1 MVSKRKERSNAI
13 HRDMTQTWKKLVA
26 SGVLLA
32 SLQGSVLTVFADES
46 AAPTTEQA
54 PKTKVQKLSEDVNAL
69 KVNQASIRLQLTN
82 LKGKTDA
89 KAQKL
94 NIQSQLDACELKL
107 KNAETEL
114 KAEQDRVAEEARK
127 AEEAKKAEEARKAEE
142 AKKAEADH
150 KKNEAIATGKPV
162 VSHYVPNYTP
172 HANSYPWGQCTW
184 GAKVLAPW
192 AGDYW
197 GNGGQWAASAAAAG
211 FKTGNAPVAGALIS
225 WNDGGYGH
233 IAFVT
238 DVREDGMIQVLEA
251 NYGGSAYAANPA
263 GIQNYRGWF
272 NPASG
277 GSYTYIY
284 PKN

>member
-1 MVSKRKERSNAI
+1 
-13 HRDMTQTWKKLVA
+13 MTPKWTKYVTSSIVLLSLH
-26 SGVLLA
+26 SGVT
-32 SLQGSVLTVFADES
+32 TVMAEE
-46 AAPTTEQA
+46 ATTPKTEQA
-54 PKTKVQKLSEDVNAL
+54 VKTKVQKLTEDVNSL
-69 KVNQASIRLQLTN
+69 RVNRASIRLQLTN
-82 LKGKTDA
+82 LQDKADA
-89 KAQKL
+89 KVQRL

-107 KNAETEL
+107 KNAEDDL
-114 KAEQDRVAEEARK
+114 KQEKDRV
-127 AEEAKKAEEARKAEE
+127 AEE
-142 AKKAEADH
+142 AKKAEAER
-150 KKNEAIATGKPV
+150 KKNEAIASGKPV
-162 VSHYVPNYTP
+162 ASSYTPNYTP

-211 FKTGNAPVAGALIS
+211 FKTGHTPVAGALIS
-225 WNDGGYGH
+225 WDDGGYGH
-233 IAFVT
+233 IAYVT

-272 NPASG
+272 NPATG
-277 GSYTYIY
+277 GNYTYIY

>member
-1 MVSKRKERSNAI
+1 MLAI
-13 HRDMTQTWKKLVA
+13 ACSIALSA
-26 SGVLLA
+26 CGSSG
-32 SLQGSVLTVFADES
+32 GGTPS
-46 AAPTTEQA
+46 AQPAPTPQQPGNNSGSGGGGDSKQTE
-54 PKTKVQKLSEDVNAL
+54 
-69 KVNQASIRLQLTN
+69 
-82 LKGKTDA
+82 DA
-89 KAQKL
+89 K
-94 NIQSQLDACELKL
+94 
-107 KNAETEL
+107 
-114 KAEQDRVAEEARK
+114 
-127 AEEAKKAEEARKAEE
+127 KAEE
-142 AKKAEADH
+142 AKKAEADR

-272 NPASG
+272 NPSSG